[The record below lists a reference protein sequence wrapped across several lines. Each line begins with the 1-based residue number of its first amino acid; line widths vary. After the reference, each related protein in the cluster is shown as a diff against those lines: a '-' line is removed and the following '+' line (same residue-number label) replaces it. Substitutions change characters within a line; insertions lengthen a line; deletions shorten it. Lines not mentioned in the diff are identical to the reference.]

1 MKKPLTGFI
10 GQGYIGKNYADD
22 LKARGYE
29 TVRYALEEP
38 FRKNRDRIKE
48 CDIVFIAVPTPTVA
62 GKFDASIVSAS
73 IGLVGKGKIALLKST
88 VIPGTTASLQKAY
101 PDVSVLYSPEF
112 LSETTAAYDA
122 AHPFS
127 NIVGIAEDNKRN
139 RAAAEAV
146 HAVLPPAPFSLTCTS
161 TEAELIKYTHNAS
174 GYVQIML
181 FNLMYD
187 IARHEGCDWSA
198 IHQAALADP
207 MICNRYAQPIHKSG
221 RGAGGHCFIKDFA
234 ALKEVYKET
243 IKDKEGVALME
254 AIEEKNMQLL
264 ISSGKDVDLLAGVYG
279 KSVLDKVRES
289 VVEKFRPTP
298 ARDIRLLICT
308 QAVDKGD
315 PILGFFHQWVAE
327 FALHTSEV
335 HAICLQRGERS
346 LPSNV
351 REYSLG
357 KETAQGP
364 RFWKR
369 IQYVLR
375 FWGYVW
381 SLRRNYDTVLVHINA
396 EYVILAGWFWRL
408 TGKKIG
414 LIANDMGRPWRTHLA
429 ARLADVVF
437 HTDPDAYVARF
448 PNAVLV
454 PVGVETEIFAREER
468 SAPKNS
474 LLFVGRIALAKHLET
489 VLGAVGRVAR
499 LPAQAGEK
507 KDARLDVYGTTAIQS
522 DETYYKGIR
531 SRYAELET
539 SGAVSYMG
547 AIVHEKTP
555 PVYASHEVFI
565 HAGSASGFNK
575 ALFEAMSSGCLVVT
589 GNPELRAVVHPKLFV
604 SEPTEEA
611 LARAISAALEL
622 PADERERER
631 AKLKA
636 YVGREHSLSTIA
648 GEILENMHPRGAKG
662 EKPEMK

>member
-1 MKKPLTGFI
+1 MKKLLVGFV

-22 LKARGYE
+22 LEGRGYE
-29 TVRYALEEP
+29 TIRYALEEP
-38 FRKNRDRIKE
+38 FRKNKDRIRK
-48 CDIVFIAVPTPTVA
+48 CDIVIIAVPTPTSA

-73 IGLVGKGKIALLKST
+73 IGLVGKGKTALLKST
-88 VIPGTTASLQKAY
+88 IVPGTTMSLQKAY
-101 PDVSVLYSPEF
+101 PDVAVLYSPEF

-127 NIVGIAEDNKRN
+127 NIVGIAEDNERN
-139 RAAAEAV
+139 RRAAEAV
-146 HAVLPPAPFSLTCTS
+146 HAILPKAPFTLTCTS

-187 IARHEGCDWSA
+187 IARKHGSDWSA

-243 IKDKEGVALME
+243 VKDKEGVALME
-254 AIEEKNMQLL
+254 AIEEKNIQLL
-264 ISSGKDVDLLAGVYG
+264 VSSGKDVDLLAGVYG
-279 KSVLDKVRES
+279 KSVLDKAREG
-289 VVEKFRPTP
+289 VVEKLRPTP
-298 ARDIRLLICT
+298 AREVKLLICT

-327 FALHTSEV
+327 FALHASEV

-357 KETAQGP
+357 KETAHGP

-369 IQYVLR
+369 ALYVLR
-375 FWGYVW
+375 FWRYVW
-381 SLRRNYDTVLVHINA
+381 RLRKNYDTVLVHINA
-396 EYVILAGWFWRL
+396 EYVILAGWFWKL
-408 TGKKIG
+408 TGKK
-414 LIANDMGRPWRTHLA
+414 LALLANDVGRPWRTVLA

-454 PVGVETEIFAREER
+454 PVGVEVGIFAREKR
-468 SAPKNS
+468 DAKKNS
-474 LLFVGRIALAKHLET
+474 ILFVGRIAPPKRLET
-489 VLGAVGRVAR
+489 ILAAVGRAT
-499 LPAQAGEK
+499 QEK
-507 KDARLDVYGTTAIQS
+507 KDAHLDVYGATAILS
-522 DETYYKGIR
+522 DEAYFQNLRSRFAPLESSGTVSYKG
-531 SRYAELET
+531 
-539 SGAVSYMG
+539 AV
-547 AIVHEKTP
+547 VHEKTP
-555 PVYASHEVFI
+555 PVYASHEVFV

-575 ALFEAMSSGCLVVT
+575 ALFEAMASGCLVVT
-589 GNPELRAVVHPKLFV
+589 GNPELRAVVHPELFV

-611 LARAISAALEL
+611 FARAIKKALAL
-622 PADERERER
+622 PPQERERER
-631 AKLKA
+631 AKLRA
-636 YVGREHSLSTIA
+636 YVGREHSLSVIA
-648 GEILENMHPRGAKG
+648 GEILENMYPREISAATT
-662 EKPEMK
+662 EA

>member
-1 MKKPLTGFI
+1 MKKLLVGFV

-22 LKARGYE
+22 LEGRGYE
-29 TVRYALEEP
+29 TIRYALEEP
-38 FRKNRDRIKE
+38 FRKNKDRIKE

-73 IGLVGKGKIALLKST
+73 IGLVGKGKTALLKST
-88 VIPGTTASLQKAY
+88 MIPGTSVSFQKQY
-101 PDVSVLYSPEF
+101 PDVTVLYSPEF
-112 LSETTAAYDA
+112 LSEATAAYDA
-122 AHPFS
+122 THPFS
-127 NIVGIAEDNKRN
+127 NIVGIAEDNERN
-139 RAAAEAV
+139 RRAAEAV
-146 HAVLPPAPFSLTCTS
+146 HAILPKAPFTLTCTS

-181 FNLMYD
+181 FNMIYD
-187 IARHEGCDWSA
+187 IARKEGCDWSA
-198 IHQAALADP
+198 IHKASLADP

-243 IKDKEGVALME
+243 VKDKEGVALME
-254 AIEEKNMQLL
+254 ALEEKNMQLL

-279 KSVLDKVRES
+279 KDVLDKVRAG

-327 FALHTSEV
+327 FALHTNEV

-357 KETAQGP
+357 KETARGP

-369 IQYVLR
+369 IRYVLR
-375 FWGYVW
+375 FLRYVW
-381 SLRRNYDTVLVHINA
+381 TLRKNYDTVLVHINA
-396 EYVILAGWFWRL
+396 EYVILAGWFWKL
-408 TGKKIG
+408 TGKKIA
-414 LIANDMGRPWRTHLA
+414 LLANDVGRPWRTHLA

-468 SAPKNS
+468 TAKKNS
-474 LLFVGRIALAKHLET
+474 LLFVGRIAPAKHLET
-489 VLGAVGRVAR
+489 LLPAAGRVAR
-499 LPAQAGEK
+499 ET
-507 KDARLDVYGTTAIQS
+507 KDARLDVYGVPAIPA
-522 DETYYKGIR
+522 DETYFRSLR
-531 SRYAELET
+531 SRFTALES
-539 SGAVSYMG
+539 SGAVSYKG
-547 AIVHEKTP
+547 AVVHEKTP

-575 ALFEAMSSGCLVVT
+575 ALFEAMASGCLVVT

-604 SEPTEEA
+604 SEPTEDA
-611 LARAISAALEL
+611 FARAISAALAL
-622 PADERERER
+622 APDERERER
-631 AKLKA
+631 ATLRA
-636 YVGREHSLSTIA
+636 YVGREHSLSVIA
-648 GEILENMHPRGAKG
+648 AEILENMYPRERSAATT
-662 EKPEMK
+662 EA